1 MKKVFLVDDDEIIN
15 HVHSQVIKR
24 IDASVELMLFRSGM
38 QFIQFVKSPTFKAFP
53 DIIFLDIRMPEMN
66 GFEVLEELTANF
78 SNELVNTKIYVLSST
93 LDERDLSHAVSFPI
107 VSKFMSKP
115 LSFEIVSE
123 LLSK

>member
-1 MKKVFLVDDDEIIN
+1 MKRVFLVDDDEIIN

-24 IDASVELMLFRSGM
+24 IDASVELSLFRSGKE
-38 QFIQFVKSPTFKAFP
+38 FIHFVKSPSFQSFP

-66 GFEVLEELTANF
+66 GFEVLEELTASYFNQ
-78 SNELVNTKIYVLSST
+78 LGQTKIYVLSST
-93 LDERDLSHAVSFPI
+93 LDERDLTHAVSFPI

-115 LSFEIVSE
+115 LSFELVSE